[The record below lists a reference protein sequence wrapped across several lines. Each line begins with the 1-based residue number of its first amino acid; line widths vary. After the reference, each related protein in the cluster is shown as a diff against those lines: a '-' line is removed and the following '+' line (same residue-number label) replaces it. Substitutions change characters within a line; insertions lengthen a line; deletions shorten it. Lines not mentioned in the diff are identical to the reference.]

1 MARRRRSHGQS
12 EVITMQTYIT
22 LETALTGAIIL
33 SLVSSV
39 ASYLIGRR
47 CRYCE
52 MRKRNMA
59 LAQVWPDREGAQD

>member
-1 MARRRRSHGQS
+1 
-12 EVITMQTYIT
+12 MQTYIT

-52 MRKRNMA
+52 MRKRNLA
-59 LAQVWPDREGAQD
+59 LAETWPDREGAQD